1 MRAAIAALGLLAF
14 CVAWSSAVQAG
25 PSLSARQKL
34 IGRVCDLIAAHAEQN
49 GLLGCG
55 QCARMPHRIPQVR
68 PQVDPREHHIGLVPE
83 VLPERHAVSGRAVY
97 TVGVDALE
105 LERAE
110 ERAEEVA
117 DVAPEHT
124 GGRAH
129 VAVAHRR
136 AETRRARDEL
146 GFTSAISLAEGLDDL
161 VRWWRAVGQEAL
173 VR

>member
-1 MRAAIAALGLLAF
+1 MLAATAPVTDRTFNVGTGTAT
-14 CVAWSSAVQAG
+14 
-25 PSLSARQKL
+25 SL
-34 IGRVCDLIAAHAEQN
+34 
-49 GLLGCG
+49 
-55 QCARMPHRIPQVR
+55 
-68 PQVDPREHHIGLVPE
+68 
-83 VLPERHAVSGRAVY
+83 
-97 TVGVDALE
+97 LE
-105 LERAE
+105 LAE
-110 ERAEEVA
+110 ALCTAMGA